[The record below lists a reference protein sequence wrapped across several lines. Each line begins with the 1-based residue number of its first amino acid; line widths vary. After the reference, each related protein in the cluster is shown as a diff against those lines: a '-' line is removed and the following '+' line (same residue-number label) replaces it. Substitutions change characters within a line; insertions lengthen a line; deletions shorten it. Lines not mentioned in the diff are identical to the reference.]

1 MAIDTGKA
9 KYTPGIYAKKR
20 PNAEQQAG
28 LYFRRWEKKQKGN
41 KAKAIKFTEIPP
53 TICFSRKIGIG
64 ALEISEKV
72 AEKIGYRVADRLII
86 EQITADSEMSKK
98 TLEFFDE
105 RYPGR
110 VGEFARLLFG
120 KKSFILSDYMR
131 KLLSAVFALAE
142 SEPTIFVGRG
152 THLILPRDRVLAV
165 RCISSKEFRIKRVA
179 DILNDTEGSAEKH
192 LNRADREQRDFF
204 KRAFGKKDAPP
215 NEFDLILNC
224 DYISHPDLAA
234 EIVIKAFSEKFR

>member
-1 MAIDTGKA
+1 MTIDKGKA
-9 KYTPGIYAKKR
+9 KYVPGIYANKR

-28 LYFRRWEKKQKGN
+28 LYFRKWEKNQIEN
-41 KAKAIKFTEIPP
+41 RAKAFETEQIAP
-53 TICFSRKIGIG
+53 TICFSRKIGVG
-64 ALEISEKV
+64 VLEIAEKV

-86 EQITADSEMSKK
+86 EQITADSKMSEK

-105 RYPGR
+105 RYPGSVR
-110 VGEFARLLFG
+110 EFAKLLFG
-120 KKSFILSDYMR
+120 EKSFILSDYIR

-152 THLILPRDRVLAV
+152 THLILPRDRVLAI

-179 DILNDTEGSAEKH
+179 DILNQTEVSAEKH
-192 LNRADREQRDFF
+192 LNQADKEQRDFF
-204 KRAFGKKDAPP
+204 KKAFGKKDALP

-224 DYISHPDLAA
+224 DYLSNPDWAA
-234 EIVIKAFSEKFR
+234 EIVFKAFTEKFL

>member
-1 MAIDTGKA
+1 MTIDTGKS
-9 KYTPGIYAKKR
+9 KYIPGIYAKKR
-20 PNAEQQAG
+20 PNVEQQAG
-28 LYFRRWEKKQKGN
+28 LYFRKWEKTQMEN
-41 KAKAIKFTEIPP
+41 KAKTIESEEIAP

-64 ALEISEKV
+64 VLEVAEKV

-86 EQITADSEMSKK
+86 EQITADSEMSQK
-98 TLEFFDE
+98 TLGIFDE

-110 VGEFARLLFG
+110 VREFARLLFG
-120 KKSFILSDYMR
+120 EKSFILSDYMR
-131 KLLSAVFALAE
+131 KLLSAVFALAG

-152 THLILPRDRVLAV
+152 AHLILPRDRVLAI

-179 DILNDTEGSAEKH
+179 DILNDTEASAEKH
-192 LNRADREQRDFF
+192 LDQADSEQRDFF

-224 DYISHPDLAA
+224 DYISDPDWAA
-234 EIVIKAFSEKFR
+234 EIVLKAFSEKFR